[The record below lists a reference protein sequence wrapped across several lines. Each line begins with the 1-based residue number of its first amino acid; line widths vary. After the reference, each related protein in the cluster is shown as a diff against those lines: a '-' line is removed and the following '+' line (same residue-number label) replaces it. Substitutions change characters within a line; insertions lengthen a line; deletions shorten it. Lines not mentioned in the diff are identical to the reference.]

1 MNASSERKK
10 QPTLEEVIIR
20 RSNHN
25 DRNNAGQRVNHS
37 IRASE
42 VRVISPDGEQLGI
55 MHPNEARDKAKE
67 FGLDLVEVAPNSRP
81 PVCRIMDFGKYQYD
95 QSKKA
100 AASRSTRVQLKT
112 VQLRPNTDDHDMDVK
127 LRRAKKFL
135 EGGNQVRFVMRMR
148 GRERAYTQRW
158 VEHLGELLADFS
170 ENYET
175 PINVV
180 SSPRG
185 EGWRIH
191 AIVEPASTS

>member
-1 MNASSERKK
+1 MKED
-10 QPTLEEVIIR
+10 IIH
-20 RSNHN
+20 RSNNNSRN
-25 DRNNAGQRVNHS
+25 DATGPRINHS
-37 IRASE
+37 IRAPE

-55 MHPNEARDKAKE
+55 MHPNEARDKANE
-67 FGLDLVEVAPNSRP
+67 YGLDLVEVAPNARP
-81 PVCRIMDFGKYQYD
+81 PVCRIMDFGKFQYD
-95 QSKKA
+95 QSKKT
-100 AASRSTRVQLKT
+100 AASRSSRVQLKT
-112 VQLRPNTDDHDMDVK
+112 VQLRPNTDEHDMDVK

-158 VEHLGELLADFS
+158 VERLGELLAEFS
-170 ENYET
+170 KKYET

-180 SSPRG
+180 STPRG

>member
-1 MNASSERKK
+1 M
-10 QPTLEEVIIR
+10 
-20 RSNHN
+20 
-25 DRNNAGQRVNHS
+25 
-37 IRASE
+37 
-42 VRVISPDGEQLGI
+42 ISPDGDQLGI
-55 MHPNEARDKAKE
+55 MHPNDARDKAKE

-100 AASRSTRVQLKT
+100 SASRSARVQLKT

-135 EGGNQVRFVMRMR
+135 DSGNQVRFVMRMR

-158 VEHLGELLADFS
+158 VEHLGELLADFA
-170 ENYET
+170 ENYDT

-180 SSPRG
+180 STPRG

-191 AIVEPASTS
+191 AIIEPVSTS